1 MGPLNLPEYS
11 FKIRSEGNKEKI
23 FDPIRKKY
31 VHLTPEEW
39 VRQNFIQYLIIDRAY
54 PASLISVE
62 LFFKVNR
69 LGKRS
74 DIVVYNN
81 AGNPV
86 VIVECKSP
94 NVNIGQDTFDQ
105 IAKYNINFKVNY
117 LIVTNGLKHYCCK
130 YDHDKI
136 QYAFMAEIPLYN
148 DLKY

>member
-1 MGPLNLPEYS
+1 MKQLNLPEYT
-11 FKIRSEGNKEKI
+11 FKIKLEENKEKI
-23 FDPIRKKY
+23 FDPVRKKY
-31 VHLTPEEW
+31 VFLTPEEW
-39 VRQNFIQYLIIDRAY
+39 VRQNFIQYLIEDRGY

-74 DIVVYNN
+74 DIVIYNN
-81 AGNPV
+81 VGSPV
-86 VIVECKSP
+86 VLVECKSP

-117 LIVTNGLKHYCCK
+117 LVVTNGLKHYCCK
-130 YDHDKI
+130 YDHKKNL
-136 QYAFMAEIPLYN
+136 YAFMKEIPLYK